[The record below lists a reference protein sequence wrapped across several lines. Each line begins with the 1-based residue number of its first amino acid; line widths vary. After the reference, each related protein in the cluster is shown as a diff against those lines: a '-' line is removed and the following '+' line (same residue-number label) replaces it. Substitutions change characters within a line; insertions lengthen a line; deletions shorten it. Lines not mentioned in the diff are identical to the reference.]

1 MSSRVTRIKQD
12 GANARLFRTRCEL
25 TVIDGPDRG
34 RAIAT
39 ASQRITIGTAE
50 QNELMLT
57 DPSVSRHHVQV
68 EITSAG
74 FKISD
79 LNSTNGTSLGPMRLE
94 HGVATGPVELRL
106 GDTRLRIAPGRE
118 EEEIDLAEDD
128 HFGVVLG
135 RSPAMRELFV
145 KLRSAAYKDVT
156 VLLEGETGTGKE
168 LIAHSIHEQS
178 HRREGP
184 FVIVDCGAIPPTLI
198 ESELLGHERGAFTG
212 AVGARVGA
220 FEEANGGTIFLD
232 EIGELEMSLQPRLL
246 RVLERREVKR
256 VGATRHRPVDVRV
269 VAATNRNL
277 HRDVNEGTFRAD
289 LYYRLA
295 VVHLR
300 IPPLRE
306 RREDIALMTERMLPM
321 VAERMRVPVP
331 SLSDETMQQ
340 LVQHHWRGNGREL
353 RNFLERLVAL
363 SQGPGPVEISDELG
377 LTEPPGDISIDA
389 LEQLPFREAKARW
402 TEHFDITYLARLLER
417 CNYNVAEASRQS
429 GIDRVHL
436 FRLIK
441 RYKLRR

>member
-1 MSSRVTRIKQD
+1 MKSRVTRIKD
-12 GANARLFRTRCEL
+12 AGANVRLLRTRCEL
-25 TVIDGPDRG
+25 TVLDGPDRG
-34 RAIAT
+34 RSIAS
-39 ASQRITIGTAE
+39 ANQRITVGTAE
-50 QNELMLT
+50 QNDLMLT

-68 EITSAG
+68 ELTPAG

-79 LNSTNGTSLGPMRLE
+79 LNSTNGTTLGAVRLE
-94 HGVATGPVELRL
+94 HGLAHGPVELRL

-118 EEEIDLAEDD
+118 EEIDVAEED

-135 RSPAMRELFV
+135 RSPAMRELFA
-145 KLRSAAYKDVT
+145 KLRSVAHKDVT

-168 LIAHSIHEQS
+168 LIAHTIHDQS
-178 HRREGP
+178 SRRNGP
-184 FVIVDCGAIPPTLI
+184 YVIVDCGAIPPSLI

-220 FEEANGGTIFLD
+220 FEEADGGTIFLD
-232 EIGELEMSLQPRLL
+232 EIGELEMALQPRLL

-256 VGATRHRPVDVRV
+256 VGGSQYRPVDVRV
-269 VAATNRNL
+269 IAATNRNL
-277 HRDVNEGTFRAD
+277 HRDVNDGTFRAD

-295 VVHLR
+295 VVHVR

-306 RREDIALMTERMLPM
+306 RREDVELMTERMLPM
-321 VAERMRVPVP
+321 VAERMHVPVP
-331 SLSDETMQQ
+331 EISDETMHQ

-363 SQGPGPVEISDELG
+363 SQGPGPVHIAGELE
-377 LTEPPGDISIDA
+377 LAEPAGEISIDA
-389 LEQLPFREAKARW
+389 LEHMPFREAKARW

-417 CNYNVAEASRQS
+417 CGYNVAEASRQS